1 MSIIKKMQARQKR
14 RALRVRKTIKR
25 IGDFPRA
32 SVFRSMNHIYCQIID
47 DVAQKT
53 LASCSSIE
61 FDAKGD
67 KSEVAKA
74 VGLELAK
81 RAKENNIEK
90 IAFDRGSF
98 RFHGRVKALADGMR
112 EGGLSF

>member
-1 MSIIKKMQARQKR
+1 M
-14 RALRVRKTIKR
+14 LRK
-25 IGDFPRA
+25 
-32 SVFRSMNHIYCQIID
+32 
-47 DVAQKT
+47 KT

-61 FDAKGD
+61 LDVKGD
-67 KSEVAKA
+67 KSEIAKA

-81 RAKENNIEK
+81 RAKEKNIEK

-98 RFHGRVKALADGMR
+98 LFHGRIKALAEGMR